1 MHKILIRPLKVEDA
15 NTSYQWRNDS
25 EIWKYTGS
33 KPNRIITA
41 DIEKDWLSEVLQR
54 ENEKR
59 FAITA
64 DDIYIGNIQ
73 LTNITKDQAE
83 YHIFIGDK
91 NYWGKGIAQLATYQI
106 LHYAKEEL
114 KLKDVYLSVRKENAN
129 AINTYFKSSF
139 EKTEEI
145 DDWIKM
151 KCKLDCLPT
160 PMVSVFVMVYN
171 HEKFLKECLDGILM
185 QKCNFNFNII
195 VGEDCSIDNS
205 RRILLEYQE
214 NFPGKFVLLL
224 HNQNIGANANQQRLL
239 ESCNGKY
246 IAMCEGDDY
255 WIDPLKLQKQV
266 DFLDKN
272 PDYAICF
279 HKIIYQYENGIKPF
293 IKDIEIPETTEIL
306 DIIYNNYIPTLS
318 VVFRNFH
325 YYPKWM
331 STAYPGD
338 WPLHILNATRGKIRM
353 MENEM
358 GVYRVH
364 FGGVHSTTG
373 GKPIESLATIKD
385 LAKEMESL
393 GKLKER
399 DKLLD
404 VYDTK
409 KILTFVVT
417 KNKFSQ
423 ETKKTEKVK
432 MLLKSRNLYFRIL
445 FFLPIVFP
453 NNYYNIFEE
462 LIKLKKQS

>member
-1 MHKILIRPLKVEDA
+1 MNNPKVSVVMITYGHEKYIQQAIEGVFMQKTNFPVELIIA
-15 NTSYQWRNDS
+15 NDWSPDNSDEVIS
-25 EIWKYTGS
+25 
-33 KPNRIITA
+33 NIINNTP
-41 DIEKDWLSEVLQR
+41 E
-54 ENEKR
+54 
-59 FAITA
+59 
-64 DDIYIGNIQ
+64 
-73 LTNITKDQAE
+73 NITVNYTRHEKN
-83 YHIFIGDK
+83 IGMMP
-91 NYWGKGIAQLATYQI
+91 NFLWA
-106 LHYAKEEL
+106 
-114 KLKDVYLSVRKENAN
+114 LKDAK
-129 AINTYFKSSF
+129 
-139 EKTEEI
+139 
-145 DDWIKM
+145 
-151 KCKLDCLPT
+151 
-160 PMVSVFVMVYN
+160 
-171 HEKFLKECLDGILM
+171 
-185 QKCNFNFNII
+185 
-195 VGEDCSIDNS
+195 GE
-205 RRILLEYQE
+205 
-214 NFPGKFVLLL
+214 
-224 HNQNIGANANQQRLL
+224 
-239 ESCNGKY
+239 Y
-246 IAMCEGDDY
+246 IALCEGDDY

>member
-1 MHKILIRPLKVEDA
+1 MNNPKVSVVMITYGHEKYIQQAIEGVFMQKTNFPVELIIA
-15 NTSYQWRNDS
+15 NDCSPDNSDEVIS
-25 EIWKYTGS
+25 
-33 KPNRIITA
+33 NIINNTP
-41 DIEKDWLSEVLQR
+41 E
-54 ENEKR
+54 
-59 FAITA
+59 
-64 DDIYIGNIQ
+64 
-73 LTNITKDQAE
+73 NITVNYTRHEKN
-83 YHIFIGDK
+83 IGMMP
-91 NYWGKGIAQLATYQI
+91 NFLWA
-106 LHYAKEEL
+106 
-114 KLKDVYLSVRKENAN
+114 LKDAK
-129 AINTYFKSSF
+129 
-139 EKTEEI
+139 
-145 DDWIKM
+145 
-151 KCKLDCLPT
+151 
-160 PMVSVFVMVYN
+160 
-171 HEKFLKECLDGILM
+171 
-185 QKCNFNFNII
+185 
-195 VGEDCSIDNS
+195 GE
-205 RRILLEYQE
+205 
-214 NFPGKFVLLL
+214 
-224 HNQNIGANANQQRLL
+224 
-239 ESCNGKY
+239 Y
-246 IAMCEGDDY
+246 IALCEGDDY

>member
-1 MHKILIRPLKVEDA
+1 MSADSDILVSICCIVYNQGRFVGQTLEGFVSQKT
-15 NTSYQWRNDS
+15 NFRY
-25 EIWKYTGS
+25 
-33 KPNRIITA
+33 
-41 DIEKDWLSEVLQR
+41 EVLINDDCSTDNSADVIKEYAAKYPDIIKPIYHT
-54 ENEKR
+54 ENQ
-59 FAITA
+59 
-64 DDIYIGNIQ
+64 YS
-73 LTNITKDQAE
+73 
-83 YHIFIGDK
+83 
-91 NYWGKGIAQLATYQI
+91 KGISVG
-106 LHYAKEEL
+106 YA
-114 KLKDVYLSVRKENAN
+114 N
-129 AINTYFKSSF
+129 
-139 EKTEEI
+139 
-145 DDWIKM
+145 
-151 KCKLDCLPT
+151 
-160 PMVSVFVMVYN
+160 
-171 HEKFLKECLDGILM
+171 
-185 QKCNFNFNII
+185 NFNR
-195 VGEDCSIDNS
+195 V
-205 RRILLEYQE
+205 R
-214 NFPGKFVLLL
+214 
-224 HNQNIGANANQQRLL
+224 
-239 ESCNGKY
+239 GKY